1 MPKAEVEFYCC
12 FCGEKFETE
21 IDLPEGWDGHYG
33 ASQEQALCPK
43 HSKVAGFQSN
53 CSGCVGGWGECTLWK
68 DFAYNDM
75 RITEQDLEVIRRGT
89 CPRRTNG
96 TLMVSRDNN
105 GVSIEDIDI
114 SDPAEREAG
123 EALAEAILEYDRE
136 YHKDKNAG

>member
-1 MPKAEVEFYCC
+1 
-12 FCGEKFETE
+12 
-21 IDLPEGWDGHYG
+21 
-33 ASQEQALCPK
+33 
-43 HSKVAGFQSN
+43 
-53 CSGCVGGWGECTLWK
+53 
-68 DFAYNDM
+68 M

-96 TLMVSRDNN
+96 TLVVSRDNN